1 MDTIRFPTVVGNDV
15 HRAIAII
22 RDRIGYDTKVSF
34 SVVEHKGPLKQMSV
48 LADRLIPNVVILH
61 LDTKWNGICRTP
73 VFFGARNTESG
84 AHENEI
90 AWGNDWESD
99 E

>member
-1 MDTIRFPTVVGNDV
+1 MDTIRFPTAVGNDV

-34 SVVEHKGPLKQMSV
+34 SVVEHKGPIQQAV
-48 LADRLIPNVVILH
+48 RADRLVPNVVILH

-73 VFFGARNTESG
+73 VFYGVCHTETESQHG
-84 AHENEI
+84 DVEWE
-90 AWGNDWESD
+90 GGWES

>member
-1 MDTIRFPTVVGNDV
+1 MDTIRFPSAVGNDV

-34 SVVEHKGPLKQMSV
+34 SVVQHKGPIQQSV
-48 LADRLIPNVVILH
+48 RADRLIPNVVILH

-73 VFFGARNTESG
+73 VFHGVTHTETGSQHG
-84 AHENEI
+84 NEME
-90 AWGNDWESD
+90 WEDWESD
-99 E
+99 